1 MSENGF
7 SRFFQD
13 ALNNAPCEYAEIRF
27 EETQRTRVFFLGK
40 ELEECGKGESAGGAA
55 RVFDRGSWGFV
66 SFTSLDDA
74 RDALSRAITQARLPG
89 KKKGKLFPVKPLKKE
104 VPLRVQKNPLKISL
118 EEKVKLFSS
127 YNDILLSGKNIQS
140 TQVMYREIYT
150 KKIFASTDKVKLS
163 QESVD
168 VALRLAAA
176 ARDGMNVQL
185 APFDA
190 GGTDGFQRV
199 EGLEAEA
206 EKLLGKAE
214 SLLRAEPVKA
224 GMYTVIIDP
233 EVTGLFAH
241 EAFGHLSEA
250 DFLYENKDMQKLMK
264 KGARF
269 GPDFLNIVDD
279 GTLPGC
285 QGTHAFDDEGV
296 PMTKTVLVKDGIFND
311 HLHSRET
318 SQKMK
323 ERPTGNARA
332 INFNFPPIV
341 RMTNTFVNRGTTP
354 FEEMAARIPD
364 GLYVRG
370 DRGGQTNCEMFT
382 FTAQEAYEIKN
393 GKIGKL
399 LRDVVLTGNV
409 FDTLKNIQAVGN
421 DFQIFGGPGGCG
433 KYGQS
438 PLPVGLGGPHVMI
451 KDVVIG
457 GK

>member
-1 MSENGF
+1 MNE
-7 SRFFQD
+7 
-13 ALNNAPCEYAEIRF
+13 LNTELFYEYVKGAPCDYAEARF
-27 EETQRTRVFFLGK
+27 EETQRTRVVFMGR
-40 ELEECGKGESAGGAA
+40 ELEECGKSESSGGAV
-55 RVFDRGSWGFV
+55 RVYEKGSWGFA
-66 SFTSLDDA
+66 SFTSVDDIKG
-74 RDALSRAITQARLPG
+74 ALTRAVAQARLAG
-89 KKKGKLFPVKPLKKE
+89 KKKGKLFPVKPIKKH
-104 VPLRVQKNPLKISL
+104 VPLRVRKNPLKISL
-118 EEKVKLFSS
+118 KEKASLLSS
-127 YNDILLSGKNIQS
+127 YNAILMSGKNVQS
-140 TQVMYREIYT
+140 TQAMYRELYT
-150 KKIFASTDKVKLS
+150 KKYFANTDKVKLS

-168 VALRLAAA
+168 VALRLAAL
-176 ARDGMNVQL
+176 ARDGVNVQM

-199 EGLEAEA
+199 EGLEGEA
-206 EKLLGKAE
+206 EKLLKKVE
-214 SLLRAEPVKA
+214 ELLRAEPVKA
-224 GMYTVIIDP
+224 GKYMVIIDP

-269 GPDFLNIVDD
+269 GPDFLNITDD

-296 PMTKTVLVKDGIFND
+296 PMTKTLLVKNGIFND

-318 SQKMK
+318 AEKMK

-332 INFNFPPIV
+332 IGYRFPPIV
-341 RMTNTFVNRGTTP
+341 RMTNTFVERGATP
-354 FEEMAARIPD
+354 FEDMVSRIPD
-364 GLYVRG
+364 GLYVKG

-382 FTAQEAYEIKN
+382 FTAQEACEIKN
-393 GKIGKL
+393 GKLGKL

-409 FDTLKNIQAVGN
+409 FETLKNIQAVGN
-421 DFQIFGGPGGCG
+421 DFEIFGGPGGCG

-451 KDVVIG
+451 KDVIIG